1 MRRFYWYLGIPFA
14 LFVLFAIVFLVF
26 QTQIVS
32 ALFAWGVRNAD
43 TSPPTDQ
50 LDDGL
55 HIYVCGAGT
64 PLYDPRRGGSCLGV
78 VAGESVYIID
88 AGGSAARTLSRLN
101 FPVSRLGG
109 IFITHFHS
117 DHIDGLGEL
126 LISSWIQGSRSEPTP
141 IFGPEGVAQLVAGF
155 NEAYRLDHVVRSKH
169 HGVEIANIA
178 GAGGKAITFQLTE
191 ELSLVHDG
199 GDIQISAFPVDHG
212 VVAPAVGYR
221 IDYKGRSVV
230 ISGDT
235 TTNWDASSFAK
246 DVDLL
251 IHSVLGHEMIHQL
264 ADIAKEQG
272 NVLGETILHQITEY
286 FSSPVEVAQLAT
298 RANVQ
303 ELLFYHIS
311 PPLPF
316 GFLESLFLKDVDEHY
331 SRDFRL
337 AEDGLLVSLPVDT
350 DGIDYEYLF

>member
-1 MRRFYWYLGIPFA
+1 MRRFYWYIGIPIA
-14 LFVLFAIVFLVF
+14 LVVLIAVTLLAS
-26 QTQIVS
+26 QIQIAS
-32 ALFAWGVRNAD
+32 ALFAWGARNAD

-50 LDDGL
+50 LEDGL

-64 PLYDPRRGGSCLGV
+64 PLYDPKRGGSCLGV
-78 VAGESVYIID
+78 VAGEKVYMID

-101 FPVSRLGG
+101 FPMARLKG

-117 DHIDGLGEL
+117 DHIDGLGEV
-126 LISSWIQGSRSEPTP
+126 LISSWIRGSRSEPTP
-141 IFGPEGVAQLVAGF
+141 IYGPEGVAQLVEGF
-155 NEAYRLDHVVRSKH
+155 NQAYQLDHIVRSKH
-169 HGVEIANIA
+169 HGDEIADIE
-178 GAGGKAITFQLTE
+178 GAGGHPVTFELTD
-191 ELSLVHDG
+191 ELLLVHDG

-235 TTNWDASSFAK
+235 TTNWDAPRFAK

-251 IHSVLGHEMIHQL
+251 IHSVMSHEMVHQL

-272 NVLGETILHQITEY
+272 NVMGETIMHHITEY
-286 FSSPVEVAQLAT
+286 FSTPVEVAQLAT
-298 RANVQ
+298 KARVQ

-316 GFLESLFLKDVDEHY
+316 GFLENLYLKEVDEHY
-331 SRDFRL
+331 SGEFQL
-337 AEDGLLVSLPVDT
+337 AEDGLLVSLPANT
-350 DGIDYEYLF
+350 DSIEYDNLL